1 MGLKRRQFYT
11 FGLFRI
17 DPAERVLLSGNSRI
31 PLTPKA
37 CDTLLVLV
45 ENAGHI
51 VEKDEIL
58 KRVWPDTFVEEGTL
72 AQNVS
77 TLRKALGEGPTGA
90 TYIETIPKRGY
101 CFVAAVSQTTEEDP
115 PRETQVPGGPSPAT
129 AALPISQISVPT
141 QPATIHAEPSA
152 SRMRSLSVWLVVI
165 VLLCAIS
172 AAYLLRQRYLRAH
185 QAPTTRATLAVL
197 PFDNLS
203 GDPQQ
208 QYFAD
213 GFTEEMISQLG
224 DLDPTR
230 LAVIARVSAMQYQ
243 HAGKSARDIGRELG
257 ADYLLRGSITRD
269 GENVRITAQLIHSS
283 DQTTLWAKD
292 YDRGVRDILSLQSDV
307 AGAIAAEIKLKLT
320 PQESARLAG
329 APPIDPDAYELYLKG
344 RYFWN
349 KRSEVAYGKAIEY
362 FNEAITRDPQY
373 ARAYSGL
380 ADAYALLGSW
390 PNAAVPRRI
399 AMPRA
404 KQAALT
410 ALKLDDSLAEAHAS
424 LAFVEMQYE
433 WNWQASEQ
441 EFRRAIELNPNY
453 ATAHQWFAYWLMA
466 QGRSDESIAE
476 NNRAR
481 KADPLS
487 IIIRTDA
494 ADLLCS
500 AGRFDEAIE
509 KAREAMELDP
519 NFRLTYYFLGLAY
532 TGKQMYPEAIA
543 EYQKG
548 IALDENDEWA
558 RSGLGRTF
566 AIAGDRAAATKIL
579 KQLLQDSRQ
588 RGDLSL
594 EIAYI
599 YSELH
604 DRDQA
609 FVWLEKAFQDREGG
623 LLFLNTPLYFQPIRS
638 DPRFADMVRPIG
650 LPQEMTVAT
659 QGAIR
664 SRTPSAESVGN

>member
-1 MGLKRRQFYT
+1 MGPKTRKFYT
-11 FGLFRI
+11 FGPFRI
-17 DPAERVLLSGNSRI
+17 DPAERVLLAGSGRVS
-31 PLTPKA
+31 LTPKA
-37 CDTLLVLV
+37 FDTLLVLV

-51 VEKDEIL
+51 VAKDEIL
-58 KRVWPDTFVEEGTL
+58 KRVWLDTFVEEGTL

-77 TLRKALGEGPTGA
+77 TLRRALGEAPHGPI
-90 TYIETIPKRGY
+90 YIETIPKRGY
-101 CFVAAVSQTTEEDP
+101 CFVAPVSQTTEEDAS
-115 PRETQVPGGPSPAT
+115 RDTAVSGSSPAQ
-129 AALPISQISVPT
+129 AP
-141 QPATIHAEPSA
+141 PAAEPADSPA
-152 SRMRSLSVWLVVI
+152 QRARTLGIWLVVLL
-165 VLLCAIS
+165 LLCAIPS
-172 AAYLLRQRYLRAH
+172 AYLLRQRYIRAH
-185 QAPTTRATLAVL
+185 RPPTTRTTLAVL
-197 PFDNLS
+197 PFENLS
-203 GDPQQ
+203 GDPSQ

-224 DLDPTR
+224 DLDPKR
-230 LAVIARVSAMQYQ
+230 MAVIARVSAMQYQ
-243 HAGKSARDIGRELG
+243 HAGKNARDIGRELG
-257 ADYLLRGSITRD
+257 ADYLLRGSVTRD

-292 YDRGVRDILSLQSDV
+292 YDRGIRDILSLQSDV

-329 APPIDPDAYELYLKG
+329 APPIDPDAYELYLQG

-362 FNEAITRDPQY
+362 FNQAIARDPQY

-390 PNAAVPRRI
+390 PNATIPRRV

-433 WNWQASEQ
+433 WNWQASET

-466 QGRSDESIAE
+466 QGRADESIAE

-500 AGRFDEAIE
+500 AGRFDEAIA
-509 KAREAMELDP
+509 KAHEATDLDP

-532 TGKQMYPEAIA
+532 TGKQMYSQAIA

-548 IALDENDEWA
+548 ITLGENDEWS
-558 RSGLGRTF
+558 RSGLGRTY
-566 AIAGDRAAATKIL
+566 ALAGDRASATKIL

-594 EIAYI
+594 EIAGI
-599 YSELH
+599 YSDLH
-604 DRDQA
+604 DTDQA
-609 FVWLEKAFQDREGG
+609 FAWLEKAYQDREGG
-623 LLFLNTPLYFQPIRS
+623 LLFLNSPFYFQSIRP
-638 DPRFADMVRPIG
+638 DPRFADLVQRVG
-650 LPQEMTVAT
+650 LGPGLAGGTNH
-659 QGAIR
+659 AIEDL
-664 SRTPSAESVGN
+664 ACLWESVGN